1 MGPGPTGWAYDVYDS
16 ATQSLVGH
24 YIDIVDGQGRYHT
37 STYRYVWPAE
47 LDLMAEL
54 AGMQLQ
60 ERWAGW
66 RREPFT
72 HESELH
78 VFVWERQ
85 GATP

>member
-1 MGPGPTGWAYDVYDS
+1 MRVLLS
-16 ATQSLVGH
+16 HKSLPH
-24 YIDIVDGQGRYHT
+24 
-37 STYRYVWPAE
+37 VWPAE

-54 AGMQLQ
+54 AGMQLR

-85 GATP
+85 GATT